1 MCDLNMRIISSMSFP
16 QSVILKWEVV
26 VGASLVKKCFQMQKT
41 MEKVALFGN
50 TLILVFSYLLNDYL
64 LSTNPE

>member
-26 VGASLVKKCFQMQKT
+26 VGASLVKKCFQM
-41 MEKVALFGN
+41 
-50 TLILVFSYLLNDYL
+50 
-64 LSTNPE
+64 